1 MSETRVRWGIISTAR
16 IGTTAF
22 IPAMRETSNG
32 EISAVA
38 SRERDKGEAFAS
50 EYDIP
55 NVFEGY
61 EAMLASDA
69 VDAVYNALPNTMH
82 AEWTIKAAEHGKHI
96 FCEKPLAVSSS
107 EAKAMADA
115 CEANGVHLLEAFV
128 FYFHEQTSK
137 IRQLLDEG
145 EIGELL
151 QMAVHFCFRLPR
163 DRPNIRLDK
172 DLGGGALLD
181 VGSYAITFVRFA
193 FDEEPVSVQASV
205 CVDPEYG
212 VDTRT
217 SAILEFAEGRSAVVQ
232 VGMDSPVGPGAIL
245 MTSKGVLEVPQPF
258 HPRTDAQLVV
268 RRIGDY
274 PTRADVVEKM
284 PFGSDGQPFAPAL
297 EHFNDCVL
305 DGSPL
310 LVSPRNAIGTLR
322 VIDAIH
328 QSAQEGRR
336 VDL

>member
-1 MSETRVRWGIISTAR
+1 M
-16 IGTTAF
+16 
-22 IPAMRETSNG
+22 
-32 EISAVA
+32 
-38 SRERDKGEAFAS
+38 
-50 EYDIP
+50 
-55 NVFEGY
+55 
-61 EAMLASDA
+61 
-69 VDAVYNALPNTMH
+69 
-82 AEWTIKAAEHGKHI
+82 
-96 FCEKPLAVSSS
+96 
-107 EAKAMADA
+107 
-115 CEANGVHLLEAFV
+115 HLLEAFV

-205 CVDPEYG
+205 YVDPEYG

-297 EHFNDCVL
+297 ETGAQHTTLVGWGWGGGALRSERCGAGAAGADGNDTL
-305 DGSPL
+305 RGSVWGLCL
-310 LVSPRNAIGTLR
+310 LVNAGLSSI
-322 VIDAIH
+322 
-328 QSAQEGRR
+328 
-336 VDL
+336 